1 VENIKIVYVHINSE
15 IKRKKNEQHASLFGL
30 QKKKK
35 NKKKKKWMVDVNSA
49 NKNGIDDV
57 NSGKKL

>member
-35 NKKKKKWMVDVNSA
+35 TRRRRNGWWM
-49 NKNGIDDV
+49 
-57 NSGKKL
+57 